1 MEIDSGIDAQYSRSG
16 RVSSSIKDRVRE
28 AGSAQTPL
36 RIAGKSG
43 WLNAGR
49 PVAATETIFVADHSG
64 VVDYV
69 ASDLTITVRG
79 GTTLSEIA
87 RVTGE
92 HGQWLPLNPYGS
104 PDGTIG
110 ATVATASSGPLAQGF
125 GTIRDLVLGV
135 EAVTGDAKVIRGG
148 GHVVKNVAGFDL
160 VRLMT
165 GAWGTLGIITE
176 VSLRLYA
183 LPAHRITMAMDAPTD
198 TRRLA
203 QRLRALLDAPII
215 PFSLELVN
223 AELARRIGL
232 APRPTIL
239 VEFGGNA
246 AAVSAQRDALAAIGA
261 VTEAPADVWEKM
273 RVAAVSSGTV
283 FRLSGLPGS
292 LADRWERALAISGD
306 GEPPMMHASIGRGTV
321 RCILSGE
328 VTASTAKRI
337 SSSHGNDT
345 VIFEN
350 LPPAQWTLV
359 APSAASDRVSQ
370 GIKSAFDP
378 FDILNPGI
386 LGPTN

>member
-1 MEIDSGIDAQYSRSG
+1 MTSTIQE
-16 RVSSSIKDRVRE
+16 RVRE
-28 AGSAQTPL
+28 AGAAQTPL
-36 RIAGKSG
+36 RIAGKSS

-49 PVAATETIFVADHSG
+49 PVAATETISVADHSG

-69 ASDLTITVRG
+69 SSDLTITVRG

-92 HGQWLPLNPYGS
+92 QGQWLPLNPFGS
-104 PDGTIG
+104 SDGTIG
-110 ATVATASSGPLAQGF
+110 ATVATASSGSLAHGF

-135 EAVTGDAKVIRGG
+135 EVVIGDAKVVRGG
-148 GHVVKNVAGFDL
+148 GRVVKNVAGFDL

-165 GAWGTLGIITE
+165 GAWGTLGVITE

-183 LPAHRITMAMDAPTD
+183 LPAHRITMGMDAPTD

-223 AELARRIGL
+223 DELARQIGL

-246 AAVSAQRDALAAIGA
+246 AAVSAQRDALATIGA
-261 VTEAPADVWEKM
+261 VIEAPTEVWEKM
-273 RVAAVSSGTV
+273 RVTAGSNGTV
-283 FRLSGLPGS
+283 FRASGLPGG
-292 LADRWERALAISGD
+292 LAERWERAQSMSGD
-306 GEPPMMHASIGRGTV
+306 GEPAMMHASIGRGTV
-321 RCILSGE
+321 RCMLSGE
-328 VTASTAKRI
+328 LTASTAERL
-337 SSSHGNDT
+337 STSHSDDT
-345 VIFEN
+345 LIFEN
-350 LPPAQWTLV
+350 LPSAQWASL
-359 APSAASDRVSQ
+359 APSATADRVSQ
-370 GIKSAFDP
+370 GIKRAFDP
-378 FDILNPGI
+378 FGILNPGI